1 MGPVGVG
8 RRAMKEGGYGL
19 TTVPLV
25 LPYPTPQK
33 PGTQPAQL
41 QGTLSSEAV
50 NSDLRIFVTA
60 VNS

>member
-33 PGTQPAQL
+33 PGTLAEEGLPSPTAPA
-41 QGTLSSEAV
+41 GP
-50 NSDLRIFVTA
+50 VT
-60 VNS
+60 